1 MKNPPARN
9 LHLDLFRLWAI
20 RLLRLESG
28 LLLLIDLYLLRGAIF
43 LKVSSVSALAGVMI
57 FSLVGAIGLFYCSL
71 AYARKRSWGRAPAV
85 LANLIALGVS
95 YFMLKGGLIL
105 FSLLLA
111 TLAVATLL
119 TSLFGYQEG
128 AQSGQ

>member
-1 MKNPPARN
+1 MKNPEAKNLYLELARA
-9 LHLDLFRLWAI
+9 WAI

-43 LKVSSVSALAGVMI
+43 LKVSSVAALTGVMI
-57 FSLVGAIGLFYCSL
+57 FSLLGAIGLFYCSL

-105 FSLLLA
+105 LSLLLA
-111 TLAVATLL
+111 SLALVTLMTL
-119 TSLFGYQEG
+119 LFGYQEEV
-128 AQSGQ
+128 QSEQ